1 MEFGEAMGSARLPWH
16 EVWLEYLE
24 RVMKPMVGSFP
35 ILLLV
40 SLYIIYVFCRVAPW
54 KLNQQ
59 ESCFYAQAVT
69 GIWQGVAWG
78 SDEQGEFVSVCSTKG
93 PKISMKIG
101 SFSRQETDGW
111 DITVVSPSFGYML
124 DPIKLSC
131 LERGC
136 EFGKQPRIAW
146 LHSHS

>member
-54 KLNQQ
+54 KLTQQ

-69 GIWQGVAWG
+69 VIWQGVAWG

-93 PKISMKIG
+93 P
-101 SFSRQETDGW
+101 
-111 DITVVSPSFGYML
+111 
-124 DPIKLSC
+124 
-131 LERGC
+131 
-136 EFGKQPRIAW
+136 
-146 LHSHS
+146 LHENRFFQQAGN